1 MTVAEKIKYLRKQI
15 GITQERLGKKSN
27 IHPVSIRK
35 YETNKMKPLPDQ
47 IEKLAKALDVSP
59 FALNETYNSF
69 KIQTLGDLYGV
80 IIHLYKLNF
89 IELIIS
95 PTSNNIDI
103 KFNNVITPLFDLK
116 NHETGK
122 TEIVNQNSYTI
133 SLIQKLKEKPSYD
146 KFYKLVISYDK
157 LRKAEK
163 NSSINVDELKEETEI
178 LELELQQS
186 TELLKDLQ

>member
-1 MTVAEKIKYLRKQI
+1 MTIGEKIEFLRTSKKI
-15 GITQERLGKKSN
+15 TVVKLAELAGINSVLL
-27 IHPVSIRK
+27 RK
-35 YETNKMKPLPDQ
+35 YETNLTTPKSNQ
-47 IEKLAKALDVSP
+47 IKKIAT
-59 FALNETYNSF
+59 ALNISPYALTSENNYFEVNTV
-69 KIQTLGDLYGV
+69 GDLYGV
-80 IIHLYKLNF
+80 IIYLYKTKF
-89 IELIIS
+89 IDFNIS
-95 PTSNNIDI
+95 PTSDNIDI
-103 KFNNVITPLFDLK
+103 KFSDLIIPLIDLK

-146 KFYKLVISYDK
+146 KFYKLVIGYDK